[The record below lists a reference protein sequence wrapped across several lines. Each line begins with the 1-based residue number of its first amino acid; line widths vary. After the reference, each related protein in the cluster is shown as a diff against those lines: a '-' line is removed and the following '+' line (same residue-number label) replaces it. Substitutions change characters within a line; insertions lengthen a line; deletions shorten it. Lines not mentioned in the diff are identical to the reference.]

1 MHNYIKSL
9 AFKEVV
15 GGAIAGFSGLLFIN
29 SLSMDI
35 TIEMI
40 VHFSMGILL
49 FSLGLGL
56 MILGNI
62 DRKNHSMEST
72 NAYIDKQLFE
82 KGLYGIVIT
91 IAAGLLGSVLSIN

>member
-1 MHNYIKSL
+1 MHNYIKSS

-29 SLSMDI
+29 SLSMNI

-62 DRKNHSMEST
+62 DRKNHSMESA
-72 NAYIDKQLFE
+72 NAYIGKQLFE

-91 IAAGLLGSVLSIN
+91 IADGLLGSVLSIN